1 VKPAFSF
8 LPQQPIGDGR
18 YSPVRMLFCG
28 NAFESNGTRR
38 RSSHSRQL
46 WNCVNTPVYG
56 QVATLSPASPDLA
69 AMVAQMRDGDESTLE
84 EFYELTVSKVY
95 AVAMAIVRHRE
106 DAEEV
111 VCDTYLQAWNQ
122 AARFNAEQGTVLGWL
137 TMMCRSRALDRLR
150 QRRRYSAPLAE
161 EGTEAVAAV
170 ADDAVSPEQLVA
182 LLQDGTRVRAAVAAL
197 SPQRQRFISLAFLQ
211 GLSHEEIATRTG
223 TPLGTVKS
231 HVRRALSELRAALG

>member
-1 VKPAFSF
+1 MQGEHTA
-8 LPQQPIGDGR
+8 L
-18 YSPVRMLFCG
+18 
-28 NAFESNGTRR
+28 
-38 RSSHSRQL
+38 
-46 WNCVNTPVYG
+46 
-56 QVATLSPASPDLA
+56 ASGSADLA
-69 AMVAQMRDGDESTLE
+69 ALVARMRDGHDSALE
-84 EFYELTVSKVY
+84 ELYDLTLGQVY
-95 AVAMAIVRHRE
+95 AVAIAIVRRRE

-197 SPQRQRFISLAFLQ
+197 SPQRQRFVSLAFLQ

-231 HVRRALSELRAALG
+231 HVRRALSELRATLG